1 MLRPF
6 QWPAFA
12 VALMLLGTPS
22 HDAAAQAVKTI
33 PCPEGRASLH
43 SCIASHETCG
53 WRNARPTEQELKSE
67 QRGGIVLLAPCPT
80 LSNGVELSHCFIDR
94 TYYCKVPSAADI
106 AAAIQAKR
114 EREEKAR
121 QEKLAAERRAADV
134 AREIQRLGSHREAE
148 ARRLVEMRE
157 AAEKARPKPKCQEK
171 TITVGGH
178 SSQYVNSHLFTG
190 WKTRDKALAQAKG
203 PSGELGRKCAAMT
216 GSAGHGAIS
225 ERCQQDKDGRWECS
239 VDTTCSAQQKLC
251 GGQQ

>member
-1 MLRPF
+1 MATLFVLF
-6 QWPAFA
+6 QA
-12 VALMLLGTPS
+12 
-22 HDAAAQAVKTI
+22 DAASAQAVKII

-53 WRNARPTEQELKSE
+53 WRNERPTEQELKSA
-67 QRGGIVLLAPCPT
+67 QRGYITVLAPCPT
-80 LSNGVELSHCFIDR
+80 LSNGIELHHCFIDR

-106 AAAIQAKR
+106 AAAQQAKR
-114 EREEKAR
+114 EREENAR
-121 QEKLAAERRAADV
+121 QEKLAAERKQAAI
-134 AREIQRLGSHREAE
+134 AAETSRLGAHREAE

-171 TITVGGH
+171 TITVDGH
-178 SSQYVNSHLFTG
+178 SSQYVNSLLFTG
-190 WKTRDKALAQAKG
+190 WKTRDKALSQARG
-203 PSGELGRKCAAMT
+203 PQGELGRKCAAMT

-239 VDTTCSAQQKLC
+239 VKTTCSTPQTLC